1 MPLHPKFF
9 MYLLRIRTFT
19 YVTIVQL
26 SNSGYL
32 IWPIYKFYYSSCLLV
47 QGPIQN
53 QILLVVVMSLDSFN
67 LEQLQIR
74 IYMYWLM
81 FFFFHYT
88 LKPMR
93 ARAGPSTVLGTELM

>member
-1 MPLHPKFF
+1 MPLQPKFF

-53 QILLVVVMSLDSFN
+53 QILHVVVMSLDSFN
-67 LEQLQIR
+67 LEQFQVR
-74 IYMYWLM
+74 VYRYWLM
-81 FFFFHYT
+81 FFSSTT
-88 LKPMR
+88 L
-93 ARAGPSTVLGTELM
+93 